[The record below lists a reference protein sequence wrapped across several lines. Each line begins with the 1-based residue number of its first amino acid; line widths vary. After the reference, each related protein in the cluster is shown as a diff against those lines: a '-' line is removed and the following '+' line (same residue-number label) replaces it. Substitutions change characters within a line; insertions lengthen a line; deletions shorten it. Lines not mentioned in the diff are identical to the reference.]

1 MSYSRLRGKI
11 REVFG
16 TQGEFADAMDMNAS
30 TLSKKLNDRND
41 WSRDEMR
48 LACMLLEIPLA
59 DMHLYFFTPKIEKT
73 QL

>member
-59 DMHLYFFTPKIEKT
+59 DMHLYFFTPKIEET